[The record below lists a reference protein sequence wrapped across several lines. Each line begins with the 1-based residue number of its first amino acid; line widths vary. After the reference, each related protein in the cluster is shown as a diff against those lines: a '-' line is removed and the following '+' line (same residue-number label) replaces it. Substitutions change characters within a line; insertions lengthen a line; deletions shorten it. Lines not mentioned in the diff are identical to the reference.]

1 MTKPTKKTIR
11 EKLDLLLRVA
21 LKDLHEKIV
30 AETTETSWDDED
42 GRLVYKN
49 KNDSGAYDEYHAPQR
64 ADKSDEINKKAG
76 FSTKDSVE
84 HQFSENAIHPIG
96 TKVKVNKPDHWA
108 HGKTGVVANNRVGGQ
123 GHHTVDIAGEH
134 PVTLRSKHLIKESV
148 LQKKDVA
155 SLKKDYKSLSPVNKS
170 KFHKDLYRH
179 SNGKP
184 MKETSVKPSRQKLV
198 KAKISTQREIGH
210 RISDIGP
217 GGKEHNVQTH
227 KWPKN
232 EAMMNSLSKKQ
243 LAGIANIPSTTTTTK
258 PGAKKPQG
266 AVAVINRLKGES
278 SKKEDYNDGQDFKK
292 PELEDSELGLQGAI
306 AGEDTTYPYGEDHY
320 VGEDTDAFNNT
331 VITPNADAQKA
342 HAKALQKAQSI
353 QKKNIASAKS
363 KRATTKKLAQKKSNM
378 MQNKED

>member
-30 AETTETSWDDED
+30 AETTETSWADED

-148 LQKKDVA
+148 LQ
-155 SLKKDYKSLSPVNKS
+155 N
-170 KFHKDLYRH
+170 
-179 SNGKP
+179 
-184 MKETSVKPSRQKLV
+184 KPSRQKLV

-320 VGEDTDAFNNT
+320 VGEDTDSFNNT

-353 QKKNIASAKS
+353 QNKNIASAKS
-363 KRATTKKLAQKKSNM
+363 KRVTTKKLAQKKSNM